1 MSSRFGII
9 FHGPLFSTPQPII
22 SNKHTHII
30 IDQGST
36 KSFNTTRRADQVLE
50 VAAPYIRERTW
61 HPSQSITDNR
71 DGSIVLNLKVAD
83 LGEVKRW
90 LISFGAESRVLKPAV
105 LQREIVTE
113 CARISRTGK

>member
-1 MSSRFGII
+1 M
-9 FHGPLFSTPQPII
+9 
-22 SNKHTHII
+22 
-30 IDQGST
+30 
-36 KSFNTTRRADQVLE
+36 
-50 VAAPYIRERTW
+50 
-61 HPSQSITDNR
+61 TDNR

-90 LISFGAESRVLKPAV
+90 LIGVGAESRTLKPAA